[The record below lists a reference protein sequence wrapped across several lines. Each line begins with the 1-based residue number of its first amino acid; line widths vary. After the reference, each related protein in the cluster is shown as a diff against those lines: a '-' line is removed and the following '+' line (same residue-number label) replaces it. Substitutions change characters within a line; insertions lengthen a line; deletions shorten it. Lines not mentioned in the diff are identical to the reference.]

1 MNVISCGVRLLV
13 ALVLLADMPCAR
25 RKSGMGMRWVIGQ
38 DTMGAT
44 VVQGEPCRIMACVS
58 GLGMLALAAPG
69 ADTSE
74 RRSR

>member
-1 MNVISCGVRLLV
+1 
-13 ALVLLADMPCAR
+13 
-25 RKSGMGMRWVIGQ
+25 MGMRWVIGQ

>member
-1 MNVISCGVRLLV
+1 MKVISCGIRLLV

-25 RKSGMGMRWVIGQ
+25 RNSGMGMRWVIGQ